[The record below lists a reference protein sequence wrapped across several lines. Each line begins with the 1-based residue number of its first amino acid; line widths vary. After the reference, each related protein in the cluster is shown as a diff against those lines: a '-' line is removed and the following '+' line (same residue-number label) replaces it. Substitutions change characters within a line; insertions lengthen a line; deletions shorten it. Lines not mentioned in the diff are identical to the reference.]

1 MFRKKTVVK
10 VQRRAREMNLSWPLD
25 ESLTDIKLGKLMF
38 PMSTSGSKTN
48 EHVDHFLVDIH
59 SMTTR
64 VLVDKIYR
72 NRKNINYCK
81 LRGIRLSGLTLGRPK
96 KDSSVDKKI
105 EYIDLVDRIEV
116 ERAFSLAKRSF
127 GLGVITTKLESTTRS
142 SIVLSII
149 AMNVEKLSKFFYAIF
164 AIGFSRYK
172 SELNSKLFF

>member
-1 MFRKKTVVK
+1 MQSINVSQKTVVK
-10 VQRRAREMNLSWPLD
+10 VQRRAREMNLSWPLN
-25 ESLTDIKLGKLMF
+25 ESLTDIELGKLMF
-38 PMSTSGSKTN
+38 P
-48 EHVDHFLVDIH
+48 
-59 SMTTR
+59 R

-127 GLGVITTKLESTTRS
+127 GLGLITTKLESTTRS